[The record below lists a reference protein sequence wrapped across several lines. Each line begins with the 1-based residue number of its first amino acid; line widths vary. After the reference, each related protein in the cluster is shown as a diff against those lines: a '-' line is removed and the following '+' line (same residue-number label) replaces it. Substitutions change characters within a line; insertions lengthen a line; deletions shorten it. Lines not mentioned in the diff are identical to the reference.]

1 MLGTRLPV
9 LLYRPQL
16 IAEVRGKSVSA
27 DTDIF
32 DNDLRAPDDGY
43 WIIRV
48 KTDTAGYPKV
58 KETKEGSAVYEVGA
72 LNEASDL
79 TANAWYEFWMTAHAG
94 DLINVQFS
102 AAAKVTVRVF
112 FVRMS

>member
-1 MLGTRLPV
+1 MLGSRLPV

-58 KETKEGSAVYEVGA
+58 KETKEGSAVSEIGA
-72 LNEASDL
+72 LNEANALATD
-79 TANAWYEFWMTAHAG
+79 AWYEFWMTAYAG

-102 AAAKVTVRVF
+102 VAAKVTVRVF
-112 FVRMS
+112 FVRVS

>member
-1 MLGTRLPV
+1 MLGSRLPV

-16 IAEVRGKSVSA
+16 IAEVRGKSVTA
-27 DTDIF
+27 DADIF

-48 KTDTAGYPKV
+48 KTDTPGYPKV
-58 KETKEGSAVYEVGA
+58 KETKEGLAVYEIGA
-72 LNEASDL
+72 LNEGADL
-79 TANAWYEFWMTAHAG
+79 STNSWYEFWLVAHSC

-102 AAAKVTVRVF
+102 VAAKVTVRVF
-112 FVRMS
+112 FVRMT